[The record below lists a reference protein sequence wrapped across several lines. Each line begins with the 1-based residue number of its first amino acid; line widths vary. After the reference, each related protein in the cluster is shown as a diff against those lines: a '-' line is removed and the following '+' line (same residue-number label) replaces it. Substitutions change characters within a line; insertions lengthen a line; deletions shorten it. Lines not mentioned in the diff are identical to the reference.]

1 MTLIHT
7 RGGSRVPNVLAY
19 RTATAQRAGDR
30 PIRRSHGVWK
40 AFDPVESADLA
51 DRERY
56 VAMSLAARKAHEEK
70 YNYETVFQ
78 PVLERI
84 LAMTGPASVRE

>member
-1 MTLIHT
+1 MRFH
-7 RGGSRVPNVLAY
+7 
-19 RTATAQRAGDR
+19 R
-30 PIRRSHGVWK
+30 PGRSPRRWRPKLIRRSIE
-40 AFDPVESADLA
+40 FILA
-51 DRERY
+51 DRDRY

-84 LAMTGPASVRE
+84 LAITEPASTRG